1 MIAIDTNVFIY
12 RYDRQEHIKQPIAKK
27 LIAHLSRS
35 EESLLLWQ
43 VAGEF
48 LKQLTYWQN
57 HQLMERATVNR
68 IMLGVRRQFTLVM
81 PTPNAI
87 DQAMSLFDRYS
98 LQHWDS
104 MLLGACLEAGVT
116 TLYTEDMGA
125 PRKIDTIELINPF

>member
-27 LIAHLSRS
+27 LISRLSRS

-57 HQLMERATVNR
+57 QKLIERAHVKR
-68 IMLGVRRQFTLVM
+68 IMLGIRNQFTLVI
-81 PTPNAI
+81 PTPSVL
-87 DQAMSLFDRYS
+87 DQAMSLSDRYS

-104 MLLGACLEAGVT
+104 MLLGACLEAGVS

>member
-1 MIAIDTNVFIY
+1 MIAIDTNVFVY

-68 IMLGVRRQFTLVM
+68 IMLGVTRQFTLVM
-81 PTPNAI
+81 PTPTVL